1 MSSEKQHIIIIGHLN
16 MQCTLSVLNPASSFL
31 HDINDYK
38 VTPGCRM
45 PLSPAQSEDLVP
57 EPEAGHGGG
66 AAWDHEGDK
75 HTLVVGGDT
84 SVPELYCVRR
94 LLVVATGK
102 HGKHRYLHAECV
114 VWCVCR
120 IR

>member
-1 MSSEKQHIIIIGHLN
+1 MSSEKHHRIIGHLN
-16 MQCTLSVLNPASSFL
+16 IQWTLSVLNPASSFL
-31 HDINDYK
+31 RDINDYK
-38 VTPGCRM
+38 VTPGCRV

-84 SVPELYCVRR
+84 QTDLERWREWDIIYNTVP
-94 LLVVATGK
+94 
-102 HGKHRYLHAECV
+102 
-114 VWCVCR
+114 CR
-120 IR
+120 DHPCRGRPISRARD

>member
-1 MSSEKQHIIIIGHLN
+1 MSSEKHHIIIIICDLN

-38 VTPGCRM
+38 VTPGCRV

-84 SVPELYCVRR
+84 KTDLER
-94 LLVVATGK
+94 
-102 HGKHRYLHAECV
+102 
-114 VWCVCR
+114 
-120 IR
+120 

>member
-1 MSSEKQHIIIIGHLN
+1 

-38 VTPGCRM
+38 VTLGCRV

-84 SVPELYCVRR
+84 KTDLERLREWDSGNIITITVP
-94 LLVVATGK
+94 
-102 HGKHRYLHAECV
+102 
-114 VWCVCR
+114 CR
-120 IR
+120 DHPCRGRPISRARD